1 MDTII
6 IESQDE
12 VLTAKIKAMLDG
24 LNVKYKTK
32 KKKKEKPYDP
42 EFVKM
47 VLERAESARLGNTVE
62 IDPKDLWRS
71 LGLK

>member
-12 VLTAKIKAMLDG
+12 VLTSKIKAMLDD

-32 KKKKEKPYDP
+32 KKKKEKTYDP

-47 VLERAESARLGNTVE
+47 VLERAESARQGNVIPYDE
-62 IDPKDLWRS
+62 K
-71 LGLK
+71 LKKELFG